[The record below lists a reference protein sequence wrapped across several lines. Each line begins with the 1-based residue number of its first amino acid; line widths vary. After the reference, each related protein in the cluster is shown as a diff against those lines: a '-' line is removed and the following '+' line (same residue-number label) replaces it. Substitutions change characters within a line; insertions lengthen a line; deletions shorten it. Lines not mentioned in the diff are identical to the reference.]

1 MSQKIILVIKKIR
14 WALRGKNSGRLIAT
28 FLRNQLIISAA
39 YVWRRLLFNTT
50 FITITGSFGKTTT
63 KEFIADIL
71 ARKYAVSKTIG
82 NWNHRKFKGPEMA
95 ILRTRPWHRF
105 AVLEVGAEKPGNM
118 ESAARFIKPDIV
130 VITNVKRSHTLSFP
144 TPEAVAQEKSQLLR
158 HMRPGGCAIINQ
170 DNAQLTITAAP
181 EKSRIIRF
189 GKTEPVDYRLLKAES
204 RWPERLK
211 LTITAQGENYE
222 VATRLLGTH
231 WTPTVLA
238 ALATTSQ
245 CGVELRDAIATIQSI
260 EPFWSRMQPV
270 YLPTYG
276 ATIIREDAHGQ
287 LDSFEVSLKFMEE
300 AHATRKILVIS
311 DFSDS
316 NLRTPARA
324 KAMGQMAVRCADVMV
339 FVGTV
344 AQRAHKAAIAAGFDA
359 GNSHTFATTA
369 EVTAFLKTHLRDGD
383 LVMIKGMMSHHLQ
396 RIYLGLIGDVK
407 CTLEICPKQ
416 TGCDNCPE
424 LGFAW
429 SPSLEGLM
437 SPPGSYV

>member
-1 MSQKIILVIKKIR
+1 MPQKIILGIKNIY
-14 WALRGKNSGRLIAT
+14 WILRGRNSGRLIT
-28 FLRNQLIISAA
+28 TTLRNQLIISAA
-39 YVWRRLLFNTT
+39 YLWRRLLFNTT

-118 ESAARFIKPDIV
+118 ESAAKFIKPDIV

-170 DNAQLTITAAP
+170 DNAQLTIAAVP
-181 EKSRIIRF
+181 AKTRIIRF
-189 GKTEPVDYRLLKAES
+189 GETEPVDYHLLKAES

-211 LTITAQGENYE
+211 LTITAQGETHE
-222 VATRLLGTH
+222 VQTRLLGTH

-245 CGVELRDAIATIQSI
+245 CGVELHDAIDTIRSI

-270 YLPTYG
+270 YLPAYG
-276 ATIIREDAHGQ
+276 ATIIREDSHGQ

-300 AHATRKILVIS
+300 AHAKRKILVIS

-324 KAMGQMAVRCADVMV
+324 KAMGQMVMRCADVAV
-339 FVGTV
+339 FVGPV
-344 AQRAHKAAIAAGFDA
+344 AQRAHKAALAAGFDA
-359 GNSHTFATTA
+359 AHSHAFATTA
-369 EVTAFLKTHLRDGD
+369 ETTAFLKTHLHDGD
-383 LVMIKGMMSHHLQ
+383 LMMIKGIMSHHLP

-407 CTLEICPKQ
+407 CTLDICQKQ

-424 LGFAW
+424 LGFSW
-429 SPSLEGLM
+429 NPSLEGLM
-437 SPPGSYV
+437 SPPGSCV